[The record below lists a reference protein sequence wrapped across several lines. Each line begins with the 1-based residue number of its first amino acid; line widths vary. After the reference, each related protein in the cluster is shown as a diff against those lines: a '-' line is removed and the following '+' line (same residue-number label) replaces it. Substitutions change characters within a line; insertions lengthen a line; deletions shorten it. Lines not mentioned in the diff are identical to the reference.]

1 MPPEQ
6 EPKHETLLIT
16 LQRLLELPT
25 TNVSDTMHQSA
36 QLVATALQADKVDTF
51 LYDPSSESLIAYGT
65 SETPMG
71 AKEQALGL
79 DQLPLTQG
87 GRVVEVYQ
95 TGRPY
100 WSGQVHRDPAELPGM
115 KTALGIKSEILV
127 PLSVEGTLRGVV
139 LASSSTPEHFAEEDL
154 HFLEAVTHWIGVVIH
169 HAELAELHTQAAMDQ
184 AHRLAAEEILTVL
197 AHDLGNM
204 LAPLKGRL
212 DLLERR
218 ARREGQFAFERELL
232 IISQGVMRLHRLV
245 TDLLDVTRLRE
256 GLFALQ
262 RHAFDL
268 VEVLQGVVPLWST
281 AEHPI
286 ELHAPDHLGVVA
298 DQNRLQ
304 QALDNLLSNAT
315 KHADPGTAVQVTVSE
330 APHREGP
337 WVVVTISNQ
346 GPPIP
351 PDLLATL
358 FLPFAKGAQSQGMGL
373 GLYLAERI
381 AHAHQ
386 GTLTVRTEP
395 GPTTHFVL
403 SWPRTPDDDQAER
416 PPAG

>member
-1 MPPEQ
+1 
-6 EPKHETLLIT
+6 
-16 LQRLLELPT
+16 
-25 TNVSDTMHQSA
+25 
-36 QLVATALQADKVDTF
+36 
-51 LYDPSSESLIAYGT
+51 
-65 SETPMG
+65 
-71 AKEQALGL
+71 
-79 DQLPLTQG
+79 
-87 GRVVEVYQ
+87 
-95 TGRPY
+95 
-100 WSGQVHRDPAELPGM
+100 M

-127 PLSVEGTLRGVV
+127 PLLVEGNLRGVV

-169 HAELAELHTQAAMDQ
+169 HAELTEQHTQAAMDQ
-184 AHRLAAEEILTVL
+184 AHRLAAEEILTLL

-218 ARREGQFAFERELL
+218 ARREGQFGLERELL

-268 VEVLQGVVPLWST
+268 VEVLQSVVPLWST

-286 ELHAPDHLGVVA
+286 ELHAPDHLSVVA
-298 DQNRLQ
+298 DQNRIQ
-304 QALDNLLSNAT
+304 QALENLFSNAT
-315 KHADPGTAVQVTVSE
+315 THADPGTVVQVTVSE
-330 APHREGP
+330 EPHREGP
-337 WVVVTISNQ
+337 WVAVTISNQ

-386 GTLTVRTEP
+386 GRLIVHTAAP
-395 GPTTHFVL
+395 ATTSFVL
-403 SWPRTPDDDQAER
+403 SWPRAPSDG
-416 PPAG
+416 AGEYPLSG